1 MQNLTEIG
9 IRKMASFPYQKQFKA
24 TIVKSITEEQSNNT
38 LYSQQV
44 STFLWAANV
53 LWKLQLYLNFK
64 DQT

>member
-1 MQNLTEIG
+1 
-9 IRKMASFPYQKQFKA
+9 MASFPYQKQFKA

-44 STFLWAANV
+44 STFLWEANV
-53 LWKLQLYLNFK
+53 LWKLQLYMNFK

>member
-24 TIVKSITEEQSNNT
+24 TIVKRITEEQST
-38 LYSQQV
+38 LCILYKSPH
-44 STFLWAANV
+44 FYKWAANV
-53 LWKLQLYLNFK
+53 LWKLQLNMNVK